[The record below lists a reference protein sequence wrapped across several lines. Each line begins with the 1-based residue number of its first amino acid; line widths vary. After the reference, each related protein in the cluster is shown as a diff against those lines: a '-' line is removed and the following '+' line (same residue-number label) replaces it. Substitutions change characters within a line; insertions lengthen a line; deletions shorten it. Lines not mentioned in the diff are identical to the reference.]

1 MISKQETVCSLLHT
15 SGGLITDVQTKVLLS
30 YRNRYTI
37 KAITTGAYSNIKK
50 KRNQLY
56 IIQNLIKFPMMID
69 IGSRRR
75 DQQAEKHHQRLAVQ
89 AGRIT

>member
-1 MISKQETVCSLLHT
+1 MCKQKCCSPIETD
-15 SGGLITDVQTKVLLS
+15 IQK
-30 YRNRYTI
+30 
-37 KAITTGAYSNIKK
+37 KAITTGAYSNITK

-56 IIQNLIKFPMMID
+56 IIQNFIKFPMMIN